1 MAKKRASKEE
11 QAPSKTQLIDEAIAR
26 VNQKW
31 GEGSAVCLGTNKRA
45 NIEVISTGSIAID
58 DALGAMG
65 LPKGRICEIY
75 GPESCIGG
83 DTHLW
88 YTVRRPDGSRI
99 NHKGGTIRQLWKRFH
114 CVKGGKGNYQH
125 PEAEDCWYSIS
136 SADQDG
142 VLRHN
147 KITDVVRTGIKL
159 CYRIKT
165 ASSNLVCTADHKF
178 LTDSGYVTL
187 SDLAVGIE
195 VGIHDKTG
203 NGEAKPVNYG
213 EIYTKPNHPIAAK
226 KVVTENGI
234 QYTYSRIRKSRA
246 IFEAHLSGLSFDEYR
261 KKLDSGNLSGI
272 TFIPRSIHVHH
283 INEDVKDN
291 RIENLALITPSDH
304 GKLHATDQKMRYTVS
319 FEPILSIEELDY
331 RETFD
336 LKMADPHRNYVAGG
350 FVTHNSGKTTFCLTV
365 AAQCQKDG
373 GAVAFIDVEHALDPL
388 YAAKLGV
395 DISHLTVSQPQWGEQ
410 ALSIVETY
418 VDGGFDLVIVDSVAA
433 LTPKSEL
440 DVQMGDASV
449 GSQSRMMSQAM
460 RRLTARVSKNKSVV
474 LFTNQIREKI
484 GVMFGSPETQPGGR
498 ALKFFASVR
507 LDIRR
512 QAQIKAGEEIIGN
525 ETKLK
530 VVKNKVGPPYR
541 EALFQILYN
550 KGINHTGS
558 LINIGTEK
566 GIIEKK
572 GAWYSYNGE
581 LIGQGNA
588 AACDLLNKN
597 PELLA
602 EIDKKV
608 RDALRSE

>member
-11 QAPSKTQLIDEAIAR
+11 QAPSKNQLIDEAIAR

-65 LPKGRICEIY
+65 LPKGRICEIS
-75 GPESCIGG
+75 GPES
-83 DTHLW
+83 
-88 YTVRRPDGSRI
+88 
-99 NHKGGTIRQLWKRFH
+99 
-114 CVKGGKGNYQH
+114 
-125 PEAEDCWYSIS
+125 A
-136 SADQDG
+136 
-142 VLRHN
+142 
-147 KITDVVRTGIKL
+147 
-159 CYRIKT
+159 
-165 ASSNLVCTADHKF
+165 
-178 LTDSGYVTL
+178 
-187 SDLAVGIE
+187 
-195 VGIHDKTG
+195 
-203 NGEAKPVNYG
+203 
-213 EIYTKPNHPIAAK
+213 
-226 KVVTENGI
+226 
-234 QYTYSRIRKSRA
+234 
-246 IFEAHLSGLSFDEYR
+246 
-261 KKLDSGNLSGI
+261 
-272 TFIPRSIHVHH
+272 
-283 INEDVKDN
+283 
-291 RIENLALITPSDH
+291 
-304 GKLHATDQKMRYTVS
+304 
-319 FEPILSIEELDY
+319 
-331 RETFD
+331 
-336 LKMADPHRNYVAGG
+336 
-350 FVTHNSGKTTFCLTV
+350 GKTTFCLTV
-365 AAQCQKDG
+365 SAQCQKDG
-373 GAVAFIDVEHALDPL
+373 GTVAFIDVEHALDTS

-395 DISHLTVSQPQWGEQ
+395 DVSKLIISQPQWGEQ
-410 ALSIVETY
+410 ALDVVETY
-418 VDGGFDLVIVDSVAA
+418 VDAGVDLIVVDSVAA
-433 LTPKSEL
+433 LIPKSEL
-440 DVQMGDASV
+440 DGQMGDASV
-449 GSQSRMMSQAM
+449 GAQSRMMSQAM